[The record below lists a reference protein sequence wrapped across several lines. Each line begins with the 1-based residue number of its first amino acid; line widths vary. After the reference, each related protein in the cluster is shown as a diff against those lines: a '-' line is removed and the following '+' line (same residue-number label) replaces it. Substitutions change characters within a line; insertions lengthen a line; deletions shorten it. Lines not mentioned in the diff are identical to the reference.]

1 MKKYFLVG
9 FCAVLLF
16 AVTGCGN
23 KNQVVCTASMSEA
36 GMNIKAEVIGEL
48 DKDDKIASVTVSYDL
63 GDKATADQYC
73 QLFKLSENADEG
85 IKVNCSGSKVTIE
98 GLASMDMDS
107 DEGEK
112 VIGLTKDEFI
122 KKATETEEA
131 GVKFTCK

>member
-1 MKKYFLVG
+1 MKKYCLMA
-9 FCAVLLF
+9 FCALLLLV
-16 AVTGCGN
+16 VTGCGN
-23 KNQVVCTASMSEA
+23 KNQVVCTASINEA
-36 GMNIKAEVIGEL
+36 GMNIKAEVTGEL
-48 DKDDKIASVTVSYDL
+48 DKDNKIASVIVSYDL
-63 GDKATADQYC
+63 GSKETANQYC
-73 QLFKLSENADEG
+73 QLFKLSENADKG

-107 DEGEK
+107 KEDK